1 MKNISLKKLFQNAQN
16 EQAPSIDVT
25 VQVLS
30 AISGISP
37 QCVNPYQAYVWMGA
51 ASAIAACILLTVSL
65 FMQPQTDAVN
75 ELMSYVS
82 WVNQ

>member
-1 MKNISLKKLFQNAQN
+1 MKNISLKELFQNAQN
-16 EQAPSIDVT
+16 EQPPAVDVA

-30 AISGISP
+30 AISRISP
-37 QCVNPYQAYVWMGA
+37 QRINPYQAYVWMGA
-51 ASAIAACILLTVSL
+51 ASAVAACVLLTVSL

-75 ELMSYVS
+75 EMMSYVS